1 MLVVLATYMMLK
13 VVGWLC
19 SRFQVSGP
27 ALEIRAAFLYKFTA
41 TGGDDAQA
49 DGEAKF
55 TLVQK
60 WVYFFDI

>member
-1 MLVVLATYMMLK
+1 MLVVLDTYMMLK

-19 SRFQVSGP
+19 SRFQVSGS
-27 ALEIRAAFLYKFTA
+27 ALEIKAAFPCKFTA
-41 TGGDDAQA
+41 TGGGDDARA

-60 WVYFFDI
+60 